1 MAESFISSCK
11 YYLLIHNLNKMKKLI
26 ITSIVATSL
35 ISCSKSIDGNKKE
48 AQQQT
53 VYFRL
58 SYESKAE
65 TVTAKNVVIV
75 KFK

>member
-1 MAESFISSCK
+1 
-11 YYLLIHNLNKMKKLI
+11 MKKLI

-35 ISCSKSIDGNKKE
+35 ISCSKSIDEDKKE

-58 SYESKAE
+58 SYESKTE
-65 TVTAKNVVIV
+65 SVTANNIITA

>member
-1 MAESFISSCK
+1 
-11 YYLLIHNLNKMKKLI
+11 MKKLI

-35 ISCSKSIDGNKKE
+35 ISCTKSIDGNKKE
-48 AQQQT
+48 EDKQT

-58 SYESKAE
+58 SYESKTE
-65 TVTAKNVVIV
+65 TITAKNIITA